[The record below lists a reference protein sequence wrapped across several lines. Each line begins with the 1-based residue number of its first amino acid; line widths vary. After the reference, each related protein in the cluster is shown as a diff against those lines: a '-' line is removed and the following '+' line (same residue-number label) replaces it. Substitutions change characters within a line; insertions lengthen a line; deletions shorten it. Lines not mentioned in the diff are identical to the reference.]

1 MKTTDLNVVTDDSRV
16 DRGSKGTR
24 DEDSPS
30 TAPDGAPLAPPCVM
44 VIFGAAGDLTKR
56 LIVPALYNLVGAG
69 RLPNEFRIVGV
80 DLASKT
86 TEEWR
91 KGLTETMQGFV
102 GSDAEFAVD
111 HIDQKAWQWLT
122 DRMSYVQG
130 DLTDAEMY
138 RRLDAHLT
146 ELDKT
151 AGTAG
156 NRLFYLAIADR
167 FFSVAVAGLAAAGL
181 VKERDGQWRRVV
193 IEKPF
198 GHDLNS
204 AKALNAEILKHL
216 QEHQIYRIDHFLGKE
231 TVQNIMA
238 LRFANG
244 LFEPM
249 WNREHIDHVQITAAE
264 TVGVEGRG
272 KFYEKTGALRDM
284 VPNHVFQLL
293 AMTAMEPPISFEAEA
308 VRAKKAEVIEA
319 VRPLDPAHAL
329 KNAVRGQ
336 YDAGTVLGK
345 AVRAYRQEPDVAPD
359 SKTETYIACKLQ
371 IDNWRW
377 AGVPFYL
384 RTGKYL
390 KRRVTEIAIRFHQ
403 APFTIFRG
411 TDVKRMHPNWMIVR
425 IQPCEGIG
433 LEFAAKRPGPIVK
446 LSNVTMDF
454 AYEDYFQ
461 TAPNT
466 GYETLIYDCMIGD
479 ATLFQRADNIE
490 AGWAVVQP
498 ILDLWANNPPSFP
511 NYTAGSDGPAAADEL
526 LARDGRA
533 WRSLEPM
540 NHR

>member
-1 MKTTDLNVVTDDSRV
+1 MAKKPVTD
-16 DRGSKGTR
+16 
-24 DEDSPS
+24 
-30 TAPDGAPLAPPCVM
+30 APDGAPLAPPCAM

-56 LIVPALYNLVGAG
+56 LVVPALYNLVGAR
-69 RLPNEFRIVGV
+69 RLPDEFRIVGV

-91 KGLTETMQGFV
+91 TGLTETMQGFV

-111 HIDQKAWQWLT
+111 HIDDNAWQWLT
-122 DRMSYVQG
+122 DRMSYLQG

-146 ELDKT
+146 GLDKT

-181 VKERDGQWRRVV
+181 ATERDGQWRRVV

-244 LFEPM
+244 LFEPI

-264 TVGVEGRG
+264 TVGVEQRG

-293 AMTAMEPPISFEAEA
+293 AMTAIEPPISFDADA

-319 VRPLDPAHAL
+319 IRPLDPAQAL

-359 SKTETYIACKLQ
+359 SNTETYIACKLQ

-403 APFTIFRG
+403 APFTLFRD
-411 TDVKRMHPNWMIVR
+411 TDVERMHPNWMILR
-425 IQPCEGIG
+425 IEPCEGIG
-433 LEFAAKRPGPIVK
+433 LEFAAKRPGPTVK

-454 AYEDYFQ
+454 SYEDYFK

-466 GYETLIYDCMIGD
+466 GYETLVYDCMIGD

-490 AGWAVVQP
+490 AGWAAVQP
-498 ILDLWANNPPSFP
+498 ILDLWADTPPSSFP
-511 NYTAGSDGPAAADEL
+511 NYTAGSNGPAAADEL

-533 WRSLEPM
+533 WRPLDLT
-540 NHR
+540 NNR

>member
-1 MKTTDLNVVTDDSRV
+1 MAKKPVTD
-16 DRGSKGTR
+16 
-24 DEDSPS
+24 
-30 TAPDGAPLAPPCVM
+30 APDGAPLAPPCAM

-56 LIVPALYNLVGAG
+56 LVVPALYNLVGAR
-69 RLPNEFRIVGV
+69 RLPDEFRIVGV

-91 KGLTETMQGFV
+91 TGLTETMQGFV

-111 HIDQKAWQWLT
+111 HIDQKVWQWLT
-122 DRMSYVQG
+122 VRMSYLQG

-138 RRLDAHLT
+138 RRLGLGA
-146 ELDKT
+146 
-151 AGTAG
+151 
-156 NRLFYLAIADR
+156 
-167 FFSVAVAGLAAAGL
+167 AGLAT
-181 VKERDGQWRRVV
+181 ERDGQWRRVV

-244 LFEPM
+244 LFEPI

-264 TVGVEGRG
+264 TVGVEQRG

-293 AMTAMEPPISFEAEA
+293 AMTAIEPPISFDADA

-319 VRPLDPAHAL
+319 IRPLDPAQAL

-359 SKTETYIACKLQ
+359 SNTETYIACKLQ

-403 APFTIFRG
+403 APFTLFRD
-411 TDVKRMHPNWMIVR
+411 TDVERMHPNWMILR
-425 IQPCEGIG
+425 IEPCEGIG
-433 LEFAAKRPGPIVK
+433 LEFAAKRPGPTVK

-454 AYEDYFQ
+454 SYEDYFK

-466 GYETLIYDCMIGD
+466 GYETLVYDCMIGD

-490 AGWAVVQP
+490 AGWAAVQP
-498 ILDLWANNPPSFP
+498 ILDLWADTPPSSFP
-511 NYTAGSDGPAAADEL
+511 NYTAGSNGPAAADEL

-533 WRSLEPM
+533 WRPLDLT
-540 NHR
+540 NNR

>member
-1 MKTTDLNVVTDDSRV
+1 METVIPEQK
-16 DRGSKGTR
+16 
-24 DEDSPS
+24 S
-30 TAPDGAPLAPPCVM
+30 TALAPDGAPVAPPCAM

-56 LIVPALYNLVGAG
+56 LVVPALYNLVKAG
-69 RLPNEFRIVGV
+69 RLPDEFQLVGV
-80 DLASKT
+80 DLASKST
-86 TEEWR
+86 DEWR
-91 KGLTETMQGFV
+91 AALNEMMKSFV
-102 GSDAEFAVD
+102 GGGGEFAVEQ
-111 HIDQKAWQWLT
+111 IDETAWQRLT

-130 DLTDAEMY
+130 DLNDPQTY
-138 RRLDAHLT
+138 TRLESHLAD
-146 ELDKT
+146 LDKS

-167 FFSVAVAGLAAAGL
+167 FFSLAVAGLGKAGL
-181 VKERDGQWRRVV
+181 VTENNGQWRRVV

-216 QEHQIYRIDHFLGKE
+216 REHQIYRIDHFLGKE

-249 WNREHIDHVQITAAE
+249 WNRDHIDHVQITASE
-264 TVGVEGRG
+264 TVGVERRG

-293 AMTAMEPPISFEAEA
+293 AMIAMEPPTSFDADA
-308 VRAKKAEVIEA
+308 VRNKKAEVIEA
-319 VRPLDPAHAL
+319 IRPLSEVEAL
-329 KNAVRGQ
+329 RDAVRGQ

-345 AVRAYRQEPDVAPD
+345 PAQAYRNEPDVAPD
-359 SKTETYIACKLQ
+359 SSTETYIACKLQ

-390 KRRVTEIAIRFHQ
+390 KSRETEIAIRIHQ
-403 APFTIFRG
+403 APFTLFRG
-411 TDVKRMHPNWMIVR
+411 TDVERLHPNWLILR
-425 IQPCEGIG
+425 IQPDEGIG
-433 LEFAAKRPGPIVK
+433 LQFAAKRPGPSVK
-446 LSNVTMDF
+446 LDNVRMDF
-454 AYEDYFQ
+454 AYKDYFQ

-490 AGWAVVQP
+490 AGWKAVQP
-498 ILDLWANNPPSFP
+498 ILDAWEKNAPRDFP
-511 NYTAGSDGPAAADEL
+511 NYVAGTDGPAAADDL

-533 WRSLEPM
+533 WRSLA
-540 NHR
+540 

>member
-1 MKTTDLNVVTDDSRV
+1 MAKKPVTD
-16 DRGSKGTR
+16 
-24 DEDSPS
+24 
-30 TAPDGAPLAPPCVM
+30 APDGAPLAPPCAM

-56 LIVPALYNLVGAG
+56 LVVPALYNLVGAR
-69 RLPNEFRIVGV
+69 RLPDEFRIVGV

-91 KGLTETMQGFV
+91 TGLTETMQGFV

-111 HIDQKAWQWLT
+111 HIDDNAWQWLT
-122 DRMSYVQG
+122 DRMSYLQG

-146 ELDKT
+146 GLDKT

-156 NRLFYLAIADR
+156 NRIFYLAIADR
-167 FFSVAVAGLAAAGL
+167 FFSVAVAGLGEAGL
-181 VKERDGQWRRVV
+181 VTERDGQWRRVV

-244 LFEPM
+244 LFEPI

-264 TVGVEGRG
+264 TVGVEQRG

-293 AMTAMEPPISFEAEA
+293 AMTAIEPPISFDADA

-319 VRPLDPAHAL
+319 IRPLDPAQAL

-359 SKTETYIACKLQ
+359 SNTETYIACKLQ

-403 APFTIFRG
+403 APFTLFRDTG
-411 TDVKRMHPNWMIVR
+411 VERMHPNWMILR
-425 IQPCEGIG
+425 IEPCEGIG
-433 LEFAAKRPGPIVK
+433 LEFAAKRPGPTVK

-454 AYEDYFQ
+454 AYEDYFK

-490 AGWAVVQP
+490 AGWAAVQP
-498 ILDLWANNPPSFP
+498 ILDLWAENPPSSFP
-511 NYTAGSDGPAAADEL
+511 NYTAGSNGPTAADEL

-533 WRSLEPM
+533 WRPLDLT
-540 NHR
+540 NNK